1 MSSDPPSDAPSA
13 PPERSARPHAALDL
27 ASLLRL
33 RGAPLLEALEQ
44 HAPGAREHAEATASY
59 AFAGAVGL
67 GFDRAQAEVA
77 REVAA
82 LHEVGVVYVPAGIA
96 RRGAAQRTPE
106 EEAAWAEHYEA
117 GYRLVRGAGIPE
129 QVCGW
134 LLRARERYDGTGP
147 EGMTGSEIPV
157 EGRLIRA
164 ACACQTTLAA
174 ARGGD
179 EPPVEATVHALVAR
193 AGADLDPR
201 VVAALRAILAP
212 AADA

>member
-1 MSSDPPSDAPSA
+1 MSSDHPRDVRSA
-13 PPERSARPHAALDL
+13 PPEQPDRTRLALDL

-33 RGAPLLEALEQ
+33 RGGPLIEALEA
-44 HAPGAREHAEATASY
+44 HVPGAREHAEATASY

-67 GFDRAQAEVA
+67 GFDRAQSEVA

-82 LHEVGVVYVPAGIA
+82 LHEVGLVYVPAEIA
-96 RRGAAQRTPE
+96 RKPAAERSDA
-106 EEAAWAEHYEA
+106 EEAAWSEHYEA
-117 GYRLVRGAGIPE
+117 GYRLVRGAGVPE

-134 LLRARERYDGTGP
+134 LLRARERFDGTGP
-147 EGMTGSEIPV
+147 EGMSGNEIPI

-174 ARGGD
+174 ARSSD
-179 EPPVEATVHALVAR
+179 ADPIEATVRGLVGR

-201 VVAALRAILAP
+201 VVAALRTILAP
-212 AADA
+212 DGDA